1 MKDEIQKNNW
11 KNGYKYYGK
20 ENNKNEIEIIFIN
33 NEGKYY
39 PIKMNANKEEAIDKK
54 NNIF

>member
-1 MKDEIQKNNW
+1 MKDAIQKNNW
-11 KNGYKYYGK
+11 KLKYKYKYYGK

-39 PIKMNANKEEAIDKK
+39 PIKWM
-54 NNIF
+54 

>member
-1 MKDEIQKNNW
+1 MQYKKIIEKMKYK
-11 KNGYKYYGK
+11 YKYYEK

-39 PIKMNANKEEAIDKK
+39 PIKMNVNKEEAIDKK